1 MASLLLFWSGE
12 SNPGSYTATS
22 AVKILVT
29 PSGTALAISVFRPR
43 AEKGY
48 RLPFHSSP
56 QVQVLGPGGENW
68 IPDVESLIMPLR
80 LPDCNVYHEAQPS
93 WNCNS
98 IWLHDKDI
106 FLQYVDGTTKILWS

>member
-1 MASLLLFWSGE
+1 MSSPPPRPLWLPSKRNVPSSWSRRPPATGRRAQGE

-80 LPDCNVYHEAQPS
+80 LPDCNVKHPGE
-93 WNCNS
+93 
-98 IWLHDKDI
+98 
-106 FLQYVDGTTKILWS
+106 